1 MRDDGIGLPLS
12 RRVPGAARPGP
23 GQSVQAAMPED
34 LLTRMQAAVD
44 AEHAQADVHNHG
56 EPNTEPLPCVT
67 ESGATTKAARRPA
80 SQTGIGPGIEAPP
93 DQVAESAFAVPPP
106 LEELPLRVAKALR
119 AARVAED
126 LGADESELVRAAEPE
141 AVQAA
146 EPQPVQAAEPEPVW
160 AAESQRQGEA
170 AYPPP
175 AEPPR
180 RTRPAAAAYDD
191 QPSPGSI
198 GWLWHE
204 ETTTARGSS
213 SRWQPRAGRG
223 GGSGHRTTALAVL
236 GAVVLGAAGLII
248 GLSLHS
254 APGEANGNSAA
265 KTSAKPATTAPNS
278 VTSNPAGVLPGGP
291 PVAANR
297 AAAVAWLAGEVAAAT
312 VVACDASTCA
322 TLTANG
328 FPPGQE
334 VHLGLDS
341 QTLSNAGVVIV
352 TPQVRLLLGTVRPR
366 LGSDVVPAVLASFGS
381 GAGQVT
387 IQVVDP
393 SGASAYEAALSQDVQ
408 ERMQL
413 GNKLLDSGSITASPA
428 GPCWRTGRPRR
439 PAPVRSGQGNQ
450 Q

>member
-1 MRDDGIGLPLS
+1 MATQLP
-12 RRVPGAARPGP
+12 
-23 GQSVQAAMPED
+23 
-34 LLTRMQAAVD
+34 
-44 AEHAQADVHNHG
+44 
-56 EPNTEPLPCVT
+56 
-67 ESGATTKAARRPA
+67 
-80 SQTGIGPGIEAPP
+80 
-93 DQVAESAFAVPPP
+93 
-106 LEELPLRVAKALR
+106 
-119 AARVAED
+119 
-126 LGADESELVRAAEPE
+126 
-141 AVQAA
+141 
-146 EPQPVQAAEPEPVW
+146 
-160 AAESQRQGEA
+160 
-170 AYPPP
+170 
-175 AEPPR
+175 
-180 RTRPAAAAYDD
+180 
-191 QPSPGSI
+191 
-198 GWLWHE
+198 
-204 ETTTARGSS
+204 
-213 SRWQPRAGRG
+213 
-223 GGSGHRTTALAVL
+223 
-236 GAVVLGAAGLII
+236 
-248 GLSLHS
+248 
-254 APGEANGNSAA
+254 

-381 GAGQVT
+381 GTGQVT

-413 GNKLLDSGSITASPA
+413 GNKLLDSGSITASPTAETELAHGQVDSRVLLAIQALIKREPVEIVSFGHRGPHA
-428 GPCWRTGRPRR
+428 GPGFPFRAVNLSTSDPNAGLSGGSYLQALAAVLRAHADFPAPSVR
-439 PAPVRSGQGNQ
+439 PAILNNGERVAHIQYPAPSPLGLLRS
-450 Q
+450 